1 MFRVSV
7 PATSANIGA
16 GFDSLGVALSLYNEY
31 EFNEEGNEVVFE
43 GVEEEFQ
50 NDDNIILVSMKKVFE
65 KYQYKYKGLKIKVIK
80 QDIPISRGLGSSS
93 SCIVAGLI
101 GAFLIMG
108 HDVNKDEILNLAVE
122 IEGHPDNVCPA
133 IFGGLVSTIMV
144 DNKKPLYNCVEVK
157 DGVKFIALIP
167 RFKLST
173 EKARAILPKEVPFR
187 DCIYNIGRAAL
198 LISCFSNGNYAL
210 LKEATKDRIHERF
223 RSKLIDN
230 FDEVYNKSLEL
241 GAFSCFLSGAGP
253 TLMAIVDNKD
263 ISFVSDFTNFMK
275 EQNIN
280 WDIKELKIDKHGAKI
295 LKGE

>member
-133 IFGGLVSTIMV
+133 LFGGITVSIM
-144 DNKKPLYNCVEVK
+144 NKENVFYNNIEFK
-157 DGVKFIALIP
+157 EGIKFIALIP
-167 RFKLST
+167 EFTL
-173 EKARAILPKEVPFR
+173 
-187 DCIYNIGRAAL
+187 
-198 LISCFSNGNYAL
+198 
-210 LKEATKDRIHERF
+210 ATK
-223 RSKLIDN
+223 
-230 FDEVYNKSLEL
+230 
-241 GAFSCFLSGAGP
+241 
-253 TLMAIVDNKD
+253 
-263 ISFVSDFTNFMK
+263 
-275 EQNIN
+275 
-280 WDIKELKIDKHGAKI
+280 
-295 LKGE
+295 

>member
-133 IFGGLVSTIMV
+133 IFGGITVSIM
-144 DNKKPLYNCVEVK
+144 NKENVFYNNIEFK
-157 DGVKFIALIP
+157 EGIKFIALIP
-167 RFKLST
+167 EFTLATK
-173 EKARAILPKEVPFR
+173 KAREVLPKKVDFN
-187 DCIYNIGRAAL
+187 DAVYNLGRAAL
-198 LISCFSNGNYAL
+198 LVSCFSNGKYEL
-210 LKEATKDRIHERF
+210 LMEATDDKLHQIY
-223 RSKLIDN
+223 RSSLIKGYD
-230 FDEVYNKSLEL
+230 DLYNQSIKL
-241 GAFSCFLSGAGP
+241 GALGFYISGAGP
-253 TLMAIVDNKD
+253 TLMAIVKEDN
-263 ISFVSDFTNFMK
+263 NLK
-275 EQNIN
+275 ENIEN
-280 WDIKELKIDKHGAKI
+280 YIKEEKLKWSVLELTIDKLGAKF
-295 LKGE
+295 